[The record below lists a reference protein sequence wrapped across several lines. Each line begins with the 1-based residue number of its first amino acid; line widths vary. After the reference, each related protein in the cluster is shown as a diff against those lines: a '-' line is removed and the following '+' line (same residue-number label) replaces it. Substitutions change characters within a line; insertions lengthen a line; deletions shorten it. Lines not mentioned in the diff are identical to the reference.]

1 MYDAL
6 LLLRVVVQLMR
17 QLEKVVRPNVVHFSV
32 VNPVTAVGVLRY
44 VTLRYVVFVMITR
57 RQWTD
62 NDDND
67 DV

>member
-44 VTLRYVVFVMITR
+44 VTLRCLC
-57 RQWTD
+57 
-62 NDDND
+62 DDNETT
-67 DV
+67 VNW